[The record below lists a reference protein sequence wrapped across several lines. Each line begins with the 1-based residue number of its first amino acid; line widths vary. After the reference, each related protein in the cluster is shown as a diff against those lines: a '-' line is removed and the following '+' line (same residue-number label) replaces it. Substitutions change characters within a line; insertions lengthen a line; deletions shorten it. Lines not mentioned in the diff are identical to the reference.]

1 MYIRYPLIISLLF
14 FAKTAMA
21 FQECASLIMDIDKR
35 SMMNYKSLV
44 QKTLSQKV
52 SLNDIVISQVLTER
66 KWHALTVST
75 KIAEPGVFF
84 FKNKK
89 FIDVWGGDVYP
100 QDKSNVLAWAKKNH
114 IPDQLANCF
123 YESIVIR

>member
-100 QDKSNVLAWAKKNH
+100 QDKSNVLTWAKKNH
-114 IPDQLANCF
+114 IP
-123 YESIVIR
+123 